1 MDKYTKP
8 DVDVV
13 TTEKVDIVTTSSEGT
28 ETPKVDS
35 DGGIW
40 DLDVY

>member
-1 MDKYTKP
+1 MDKYIKP

-13 TTEKVDIVTTSSEGT
+13 EAQDDIVATSGEGT

-40 DLDVY
+40 DLDVD

>member
-13 TTEKVDIVTTSSEGT
+13 TSQEDIVTASGEGT
-28 ETPKVDS
+28 ETPKIDS

-40 DLDVY
+40 DLDVG

>member
-8 DVDVV
+8 NVDVI
-13 TTEKVDIVTTSSEGT
+13 EAQDDIVTASGEGT

-40 DLDVY
+40 DLDTN